1 VFVLPTGWGVVAILV
16 GLTIELGEASF
27 WIRVSKRARPRIGLE
42 SLVGAEGVALD
53 ECRPTG
59 RVRVQGETW
68 RATCAEGADPGEAI
82 VVTGVADLTLEV
94 RRK

>member
-1 VFVLPTGWGVVAILV
+1 VAILV

-27 WIRVSKRARPRIGLE
+27 WIRLSKRARPKIGRE

-53 ECRPTG
+53 ECRPAG

-68 RATCAEGADPGEAI
+68 RALCAGGVDAGEAV
-82 VVTGVADLTLEV
+82 VVTAVSDLTLEV